1 MRAKHAIAILLIAL
15 VALSGVAS
23 AASMPTPNFKANTIK
38 GYAPMKVTFT
48 YTGGSISGVKSHK
61 WSYGDGYSCYTCWH
75 PSHTYTKPGRYT
87 VSLAVR
93 NAAGTRTKTI
103 TNYITVLKR

>member
-1 MRAKHAIAILLIAL
+1 MRTKHAIAILLIAL

-23 AASMPTPNFKANTIK
+23 AASMPTPNFKASKTV
-38 GYAPMKVTFT
+38 GYAPMKVTYT
-48 YTGGSISGVKSHK
+48 YTGGSLTGVKSHK
-61 WSYGDGYSCYTCWH
+61 WTYGDGGSCVTCWH
-75 PSHTYTKPGRYT
+75 PSHIYTKPGRYT
-87 VSLAVR
+87 VSLTVR